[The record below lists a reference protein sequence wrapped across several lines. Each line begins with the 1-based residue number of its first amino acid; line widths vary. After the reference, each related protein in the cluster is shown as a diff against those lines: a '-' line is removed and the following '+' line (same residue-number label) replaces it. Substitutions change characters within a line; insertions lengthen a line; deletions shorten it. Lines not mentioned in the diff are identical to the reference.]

1 MCLITRDK
9 KVRIAEEDIV
19 CYIRLYPLKGSYKSI
34 RYITP
39 YKEFRVSDEIIEGKE
54 PLIAEGIK
62 THTRGVRGDRK
73 IFSVDRGYIHLHTRF
88 VEAKSIAKSW
98 GDDVFKVIIPAG
110 VKYYVS
116 EDETEMCAE
125 RIVFK
130 EKMNI

>member
-9 KVRIAEEDIV
+9 KVRVAEEDIV
-19 CYIRLYPLKGSYKSI
+19 CYKRLYPDKGSDKSI

-39 YKEFRVSDEIIEGKE
+39 YRGFKVSDEIIEGKE
-54 PLIAEGIK
+54 PLIAKGIK
-62 THTRGVRGDRK
+62 THKRGASGDQK
-73 IFSVDRGYIHLHTRF
+73 LFSVDRGYIHVHTSF
-88 VEAKSIAKSW
+88 IYAKSIAKSW

-116 EDETEMCAE
+116 ADGAEMCAE

-130 EKMNI
+130 EKK